1 MYDYDDVPI
10 VNPHR
15 RIWPG
20 LAPTAETQAF
30 DSVLE
35 LPEMPGYPA
44 CAGTDPE
51 LFFPEQ
57 GDNYASRMARRICT
71 TCPIMVWCR
80 ETHINEQYGI
90 WGATTSR
97 QRQHIRVGRGLPE
110 PQRVTTNDC
119 GNTTHNIGKVKCD
132 MAFQKVEVPAGSY
145 MGWSETKP
153 GQVFE
158 GHVIEYGEMD
168 GTDYAKN
175 PCPLLTVKLT
185 RKATSVNKQNERTTY
200 EPGEELSLTAG
211 QANLKKAVKKA
222 HREFGLTPGTLVR
235 IELDHFEKVPN
246 GRVKVFDVQ
255 VDTSTRGTSEAA
267 AAAEDDHEGGG
278 DQGDDEPPF

>member
-1 MYDYDDVPI
+1 MYDYDDVRI

-15 RIWPG
+15 PFWPG
-20 LAPTAETQAF
+20 LAPVAYTEAF

-35 LPEMPGYPA
+35 LPELPGYPA

-51 LFFPEQ
+51 LFFPEKGQ
-57 GDNYASRMARRICT
+57 AWQAATAKRICAS
-71 TCPIMVWCR
+71 CPIIQWCR
-80 ETHINEQYGI
+80 ETHLYEEHGI
-90 WGATTSR
+90 WGGTIPR
-97 QRQHIRVGRGLPE
+97 QRRAIRLRRGLPE

-145 MGWSETKP
+145 MGWSNSKP

-158 GHVIEYGEMD
+158 GHVVEYDEHG
-168 GTDYAKN
+168 GTDFKKE

-185 RKATSVNKQNERTTY
+185 RKATSVNKENERTTY

-222 HREFGLTPGTLVR
+222 HRDFGLNPGVLVR
-235 IELDHFEKVPN
+235 IELDHFEKVPE
-246 GRVKVFDVQ
+246 GKVKVFDVQ
-255 VDTSTRGTSEAA
+255 VDTSTRTSAA
-267 AAAEDDHEGGG
+267 DSGSDDREGGA
-278 DQGDDEPPF
+278 DAEGDDEPPF